1 MRENVAR
8 RSYVHVNRC
17 GTLMDRESVGRK
29 IAGYIRQDS
38 LGLAVNLVTTV
49 VIFTILDLYFAD
61 TQRPMADGVALY

>member
-1 MRENVAR
+1 
-8 RSYVHVNRC
+8 
-17 GTLMDRESVGRK
+17 MDRESVGRK